1 VRGPLDVVLRI
12 EGLNKRFPHVWANRD
27 ISLDVR
33 RAEIHCLLGE
43 NGAGKTTLAEC
54 LYGTYRP
61 DSGQVT
67 FKGEPL
73 SLSSPRDAIRAGIGM
88 VHQHFVLAPALSV
101 VENVIAGTPTRF
113 IVDQRQ
119 EEKRLAKLC
128 KDYGLDL
135 DLRAAISHLSVGE
148 QQWVEILKAL
158 YLGVDLLILD
168 EPTAVLTPME
178 TDRLF
183 AIVERMKADGL
194 SVIFITHRLDEVMRL
209 SDRVTVLRRG
219 QVMDTV
225 ETSQVDKAELARM
238 MVGRDVVF
246 LVEKE
251 PLESGSPLLELRDI
265 RVRGDRGQEALRGIS
280 FSVREREILGVA
292 GVSGNGQRELFEVLV
307 GVRMPSEGRVL
318 LNGADITYRSPR
330 YRMARGIATIPE
342 DRIAEGLVADF
353 TVEENLVLGFHRT
366 RPYSKRLFWNG
377 SAIESFAMESIRT
390 FGIAT
395 PSPRQVTRVLS
406 GGNLQKVILARE
418 LSRSPTCLIASQ
430 PTRGLDVGAT
440 EYVRGRLLEQRKR
453 GAAIVLIS
461 EDLEEIF
468 NLSDRIAVLSKGQ
481 IAGMLDANDASL
493 ETVGRLM
500 AGMEGAAVQ
509 ESS

>member
-1 VRGPLDVVLRI
+1 
-12 EGLNKRFPHVWANRD
+12 
-27 ISLDVR
+27 
-33 RAEIHCLLGE
+33 
-43 NGAGKTTLAEC
+43 
-54 LYGTYRP
+54 
-61 DSGQVT
+61 
-67 FKGEPL
+67 
-73 SLSSPRDAIRAGIGM
+73 
-88 VHQHFVLAPALSV
+88 
-101 VENVIAGTPTRF
+101 
-113 IVDQRQ
+113 
-119 EEKRLAKLC
+119 
-128 KDYGLDL
+128 
-135 DLRAAISHLSVGE
+135 
-148 QQWVEILKAL
+148 
-158 YLGVDLLILD
+158 
-168 EPTAVLTPME
+168 
-178 TDRLF
+178 
-183 AIVERMKADGL
+183 
-194 SVIFITHRLDEVMRL
+194 
-209 SDRVTVLRRG
+209 
-219 QVMDTV
+219 
-225 ETSQVDKAELARM
+225 
-238 MVGRDVVF
+238 
-246 LVEKE
+246 
-251 PLESGSPLLELRDI
+251 
-265 RVRGDRGQEALRGIS
+265 
-280 FSVREREILGVA
+280 
-292 GVSGNGQRELFEVLV
+292 
-307 GVRMPSEGRVL
+307 
-318 LNGADITYRSPR
+318 RSPR

-366 RPYSKRLFWNG
+366 RPYSRKLFWNG
-377 SAIESFAMESIRT
+377 SAIESFAKESIRT